1 MKSSETGKI
10 RKEVLNTLK
19 LGAPI
24 VAAQLMQMSMN
35 VADTI
40 MAGNFSAEALAAI
53 AVGNSLWVPL
63 LLSVL
68 GTLLAINPIV
78 AQLFGGG
85 KKEQIGKNLWQGLWL
100 GLFLSLPCFF
110 MVRNMSLIMEF
121 FNIQPEIIPT
131 TLGYLEAISWC
142 IPAQFCYFALRFF
155 NEGIHIA
162 KPSMYFA
169 SIGSIINIF
178 ANYVFM
184 FGHLGF
190 PAMGP
195 VGTGWATTLVWWMML
210 IGMILFTFRKK
221 IRRDFQIVHSFD
233 WPHWKSQKEILKIG
247 IPNGFSFGIE
257 VTMFAVV
264 ALIIGS
270 MGVNQV
276 AAHQVTINF
285 AALAFMI
292 PLGLSFAITARVGFA
307 IGKNEPDEAR
317 FIGYIGIAISTL
329 VMCLTALFML
339 ALPEVIIGVYTKD
352 DDVARIAVKLLFFA
366 AIFQIS
372 DGLQVSGQAAL
383 RGLKDTKIP
392 MLVNVVAYW
401 VVGLPLGYLL
411 GINYALGPAGLWMG
425 LILGLSVAAVLHNLR
440 FYLLTNG
447 AKLQR
452 FATV

>member
-1 MKSSETGKI
+1 MGKV
-10 RKEVLNTLK
+10 RKEIINTLK
-19 LGAPI
+19 LGAPL

-63 LLSVL
+63 LLFVL

-100 GLFLSLPCFF
+100 GLFLSVPGFF
-110 MVRNMSLIMEF
+110 MVRNMSFIMDF

-131 TLGYLEAISWC
+131 TLGYLNAISWC

-169 SIGSIINIF
+169 IIGAVINIF

-195 VGTGWATTLVWWMML
+195 VGTGWATTLVWWMIL

-221 IRRDFQIVHSFD
+221 IRQDFQILHSFD

-307 IGKNEPDEAR
+307 VGKNELDEAR

-339 ALPEVIIGVYTKD
+339 ALPEVIIGVYTKE
-352 DDVARIAVKLLFFA
+352 DDVARIAVNLLFFA

-372 DGLQVSGQAAL
+372 DGLQVSGLAAL

-411 GINYALGPAGLWMG
+411 GINYALGPAGLWIG

-447 AKLQR
+447 EKLQR
-452 FATV
+452 FAAV

>member
-1 MKSSETGKI
+1 MESPETGKV
-10 RKEVLNTLK
+10 RKEITNTLK
-19 LGAPI
+19 LGAPL

-40 MAGNFSAEALAAI
+40 MAGNFGAEALAAI
-53 AVGNSLWVPL
+53 AVGNSLWVPI

-100 GLFLSLPCFF
+100 GVFLSIPSFF
-110 MVRNMSLIMEF
+110 MLRHMTIVMDF
-121 FNIQPEIIPT
+121 FNIRPEIIPT
-131 TLGYLEAISWC
+131 TLGYLNAISWC

-155 NEGIHIA
+155 NEGIHIT

-169 SIGSIINIF
+169 IIGSVLNIF

-190 PAMGP
+190 PAMGA
-195 VGTGWATTLVWWMML
+195 VGTGWATTLVWWMIL

-221 IRRDFQIVHSFD
+221 IRQDFQILHSFD

-257 VTMFAVV
+257 VTMFAVA

-270 MGVNQV
+270 MGVNQM

-307 IGKNEPDEAR
+307 VGKKALDEAR

-329 VMCLTALFML
+329 VMCLTALLML
-339 ALPEVIIGVYTKD
+339 TIPEIIIGVYTKEA
-352 DDVARIAVKLLFFA
+352 DVARIAVSLLFFA

-392 MLVNVVAYW
+392 MFVNVVAYW

-411 GINYALGPAGLWMG
+411 GINYDLGPAGLWIG

-447 AKLQR
+447 EKLQR